1 MKTFLMI
8 VALVAVVATF
18 TEVAG
23 YSCTDWKKMDGPCT
37 GCVFTS
43 GDMAG
48 KCKMTGQYFAQGT
61 CEDAGGMWC
70 KLELKICFLPIELN
84 KMIVEKSFS

>member
-61 CEDAGGMWC
+61 CEAAGGMWC
-70 KLELKICFLPIELN
+70 KLELKICFLPIEFN
-84 KMIVEKSFS
+84 KKIIKTSFS